1 MIHLLHYLAAV
12 AALYFFLLALSNI
25 IWLRL
30 SSRRPRSRNSGKVS
44 VLIPARNEERNIG
57 PCLDSLLHQ
66 TYQDYEILVLD
77 DQSTDRTWPIISQY
91 AKDHPDLVQA
101 VNGKPLPRACWNGK
115 AYAMHQLAHL
125 ARGEY
130 LLFTDADTVHSSES
144 ISWAVTNLE
153 RHCVDFISGYI
164 GQELASF
171 GEALLVP
178 IMYLMSAV
186 IMPLWLIPV
195 TRTPFLS
202 FAVGQVVMFRRKGY
216 ESSGG
221 YASVS
226 GEISD
231 DIHIARQ
238 MRKAGFRTI
247 FLDIRRHVHCR
258 MYHGFHEA
266 FDGLTKNISDFLN
279 HKIISLVSASL
290 ACVLFFLLP
299 YSLLLPYLW
308 VDHPLTILVAG
319 TVGLFQL
326 TWCLVLYD
334 RGLRWYVPFLYPLL
348 FIYALVMMWRGYKK
362 HMSGV
367 GLIWKGRVV
376 R

>member
-1 MIHLLHYLAAV
+1 MIRLLHYLAAI
-12 AALYFFLLALSNI
+12 AALYFFLLAVSNI

-30 SSRRPRSRNSGKVS
+30 SSRRPRSRSGGKVS

-57 PCLDSLLHQ
+57 RCLDSLLQQ

-77 DQSTDRTWPIISQY
+77 DQSTDRTWPILSRY
-91 AKDHPDLVQA
+91 AQDHPDRVQA
-101 VNGKPLPRACWNGK
+101 VRGKPLPEACWSGK
-115 AYAMHQLAHL
+115 AHAMHQLAHL
-125 ARGEY
+125 AHGEY

-153 RHCVDFISGYI
+153 WHRVDFISGYI
-164 GQELASF
+164 SQELGSF

-178 IMYLMSAV
+178 IMYLMTAV
-186 IMPLWLIPV
+186 IMPIWLIPV
-195 TRTPFLS
+195 TRTPLLS

-216 ESSGG
+216 ESIGG

-247 FLDIRRHVHCR
+247 FLDIRRHVRCR
-258 MYHGFHEA
+258 LYHGFHEA
-266 FDGLTKNISDFLN
+266 FHGLTKNISDFLN
-279 HKIISLVSASL
+279 HKILSLVSGSL
-290 ACVLFFLLP
+290 A
-299 YSLLLPYLW
+299 
-308 VDHPLTILVAG
+308 VA
-319 TVGLFQL
+319 LFQL

-334 RGLRWYVPFLYPLL
+334 RGLKWYVPFLYPLL
-348 FIYALVMMWRGYKK
+348 FVFGLVMMWRGYKK
-362 HMSGV
+362 HRSGV

>member
-1 MIHLLHYLAAV
+1 VIRLLHYLAAI
-12 AALYFFLLALSNI
+12 AALYFFLLAVSNI

-30 SSRRPRSRNSGKVS
+30 SSRRPRSRSGGKVS

-57 PCLDSLLHQ
+57 RCLDSLLQQ

-77 DQSTDRTWPIISQY
+77 DQSTDRTWPILSRY
-91 AKDHPDLVQA
+91 AQDHPDRVQA
-101 VNGKPLPRACWNGK
+101 VRGKPLPEACWSGK
-115 AYAMHQLAHL
+115 AHAMHQLAHL
-125 ARGEY
+125 AHGEY

-153 RHCVDFISGYI
+153 WHRVDFISGYI
-164 GQELASF
+164 SQELGSF

-178 IMYLMSAV
+178 IMYLMTAV
-186 IMPLWLIPV
+186 IMPIWLIPV
-195 TRTPFLS
+195 TRTPLLS

-216 ESSGG
+216 ESIGG

-247 FLDIRRHVHCR
+247 FLDIRRHVRCR
-258 MYHGFHEA
+258 LYHGFHEA
-266 FDGLTKNISDFLN
+266 FNGLTKNISDFLN
-279 HKIISLVSASL
+279 HKILSLVSGSL
-290 ACVLFFLLP
+290 AVVFCFLLP
-299 YSLLLPYLW
+299 YGLLLPYLCTGR
-308 VDHPLTILVAG
+308 PLSVLVAG

-334 RGLRWYVPFLYPLL
+334 RGLKWYVPFLYPLL
-348 FIYALVMMWRGYKK
+348 FVFGLVMMWRGYKK
-362 HMSGV
+362 HRSGV